1 MYSDEM
7 YSTVRSIMIGNV
19 TDCLE
24 NILSFQ
30 SFSSSSRK
38 STESFDRFNDIWVFY
53 WYWQWYSISMVLTF
67 TSSLYIFYIYFQVVW
82 NLCKLFTSIIVV
94 RSILSVSGLN
104 IITTSTSYVSLIPSP
119 NNLTP
124 VYSQT

>member
-1 MYSDEM
+1 MLSDEM
-7 YSTVRSIMIGNV
+7 YSAVCSIMIGSI

-30 SFSSSSRK
+30 SFWSSSWK
-38 STESFDRFNDIWVFY
+38 STYSFNRFNDNRVLY
-53 WYWQWYSISMVLTF
+53 WYWQWYIISMVLAL

-94 RSILSVSGLN
+94 RSILSVSGLH
-104 IITTSTSYVSLIPSP
+104 IITTSTSYVSLIPFP